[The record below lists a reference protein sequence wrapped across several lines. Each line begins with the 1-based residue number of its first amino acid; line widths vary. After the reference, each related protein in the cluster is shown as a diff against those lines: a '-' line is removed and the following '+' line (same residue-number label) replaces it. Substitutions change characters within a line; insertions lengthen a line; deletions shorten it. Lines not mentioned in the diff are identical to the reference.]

1 MAKLD
6 VDFCGLAFKNPIIV
20 SSIEPTNSVDN
31 LKKCIDAGAAGAV
44 VKERDTIPAWTLAA
58 GLPAVP
64 LRELSGP
71 AREHVTSASD
81 HYQALM
87 TLYEHLGRPVGTA
100 GEDS

>member
-1 MAKLD
+1 MPALELFPKSRDGHL
-6 VDFCGLAFKNPIIV
+6 GP
-20 SSIEPTNSVDN
+20 NSKVWPN
-31 LKKCIDAGAAGAV
+31 SAV
-44 VKERDTIPAWTLAA
+44 A